1 MFCGQSTVSGPQSI
15 YCFPRSQSISVKY
28 FHQVLKGNNAKQKSY
43 AKSFKI
49 VLSLAYD
56 RMPTKPQLMNL
67 GKIAYLINDLN
78 SVNQCFILVIKTV
91 TEWSSVQNSYSDQ
104 YPGCCCLDERKI
116 RNSLPCSQQIFH

>member
-1 MFCGQSTVSGPQSI
+1 MPHLAVYNIGCLQHLLFGFIPVHA
-15 YCFPRSQSISVKY
+15 FVKRLN

-56 RMPTKPQLMNL
+56 RMPTKPQLLMYL
-67 GKIAYLINDLN
+67 GRIAYLINDLN

-91 TEWSSVQNSYSDQ
+91 TEWFSVQNSMIHACDA
-104 YPGCCCLDERKI
+104 
-116 RNSLPCSQQIFH
+116 